1 MRIRRT
7 SGSLLRKKER
17 WKQIN
22 LRLKKRWERLQAHH
36 QREESF
42 HSSLLTKRRIKFT
55 EEAWSLL

>member
-1 MRIRRT
+1 MRRT

-22 LRLKKRWERLQAHH
+22 LRLRKRLQAHH

-42 HSSLLTKRRIKFT
+42 RSLPLTNRGKPFMAEIRN
-55 EEAWSLL
+55 LLSRGKE